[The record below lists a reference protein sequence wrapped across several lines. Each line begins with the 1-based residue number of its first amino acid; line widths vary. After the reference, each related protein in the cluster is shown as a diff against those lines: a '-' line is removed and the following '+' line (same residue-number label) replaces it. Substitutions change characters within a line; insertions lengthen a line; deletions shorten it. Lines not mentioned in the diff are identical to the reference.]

1 MDQIRIGKFIAE
13 SRKSRNLTQRQL
25 ADVLSI
31 SDKTISKWECGK
43 GLPEVSLML
52 PLCAALDI
60 TVNDLLSGEKVSST
74 DYQKKAE
81 GNMINLMKENEENR
95 KRMALSIITGV
106 NTIIAVFALII
117 IASFIDLPTIVRMLL
132 IVFSIAVGVA
142 GIAAAAMLD
151 IKAGYFECPYCK
163 ELFVP
168 SMEEY
173 VKGYHTFTKRRLTC
187 PKCGKTGMCKH
198 RVTSRQCSSADTN

>member
-1 MDQIRIGKFIAE
+1 MMDQIRIGKFIAE
-13 SRKSRNLTQRQL
+13 SRKAKGLTQRQL
-25 ADVLSI
+25 ADTLSI

-60 TVNDLLSGEKVSST
+60 TVNDLLSGEKVSTS
-74 DYQKKAE
+74 DYQEKAE
-81 GNMINLMKENEENR
+81 GNMINLMKENEENK
-95 KRMALSIITGV
+95 KRMALSIITGII
-106 NTIIAVFALII
+106 TIIAVCALIVI
-117 IASFIDLPTIVRMLL
+117 VSLIDLPAPVRIIL
-132 IVFSIAVGVA
+132 IVFSIAVGAA

-151 IKAGYFECPYCK
+151 AKAGYFECPVCK

-168 SMEEY
+168 SMGEY
-173 VKGYHTFTKRRLTC
+173 VKGYHTITKRRLTC

-198 RVTSRQCSSADTN
+198 RVTR

>member
-1 MDQIRIGKFIAE
+1 
-13 SRKSRNLTQRQL
+13 
-25 ADVLSI
+25 
-31 SDKTISKWECGK
+31 
-43 GLPEVSLML
+43 ML

-95 KRMALSIITGV
+95 KAMALSMITGV
-106 NTIIAVFALII
+106 ITIIAVCALII
-117 IASFIDLPTIVRMLL
+117 IASFIDLPTLVRIIL

-151 IKAGYFECPYCK
+151 IKAGYFECPHCK

-168 SMEEY
+168 SMDEY

-198 RVTSRQCSSADTN
+198 RVTR

>member
-13 SRKSRNLTQRQL
+13 SRKSKNLTQRQL
-25 ADVLSI
+25 ADTLSI

-74 DYQKKAE
+74 DYEKKAE

-95 KRMALSIITGV
+95 KRMALSIITAV
-106 NTIIAVFALII
+106 ITIIAVCALIVI
-117 IASFIDLPTIVRMLL
+117 VSFIDLPTAVRMIL
-132 IVFSIAVGVA
+132 IAFSIAVGAA
-142 GIAAAAMLD
+142 GMAAAAMLEV
-151 IKAGYFECPYCK
+151 KAGYFECPYCK

-168 SMEEY
+168 SMGDY
-173 VKGYHTFTKRRLTC
+173 VKSYHTITKRRLTC
-187 PKCGKTGMCKH
+187 PKCGKTGMCRH
-198 RVTSRQCSSADTN
+198 RITR

>member
-1 MDQIRIGKFIAE
+1 MDQIQIGKFIAE

-25 ADVLSI
+25 ADALSI

-60 TVNDLLSGEKVSST
+60 TVNDLLSGERVSVI
-74 DYQKKAE
+74 DYPKKAE
-81 GNMINLMKENEENR
+81 ANMMNLMKENEENR

-106 NTIIAVFALII
+106 ITIIAVCALIT
-117 IASFIDLPTIVRMLL
+117 IASFLDLPAVVRIIL
-132 IVFSIAVGVA
+132 IVFSVAVAAA
-142 GIAAAAMLD
+142 GITAVVMLD

-163 ELFVP
+163 ELFIP
-168 SMEEY
+168 SMDEY
-173 VKGYHTFTKRRLTC
+173 IKDYHTFTKRRLTC
-187 PKCGKTGMCKH
+187 PKCGKMEMCRH
-198 RVTSRQCSSADTN
+198 HVTR

>member
-13 SRKSRNLTQRQL
+13 SRKARNLTQRQL
-25 ADVLSI
+25 ADALSI

-60 TVNDLLSGEKVSST
+60 TVNDLLSGEKVSSA
-74 DYQKKAE
+74 DYQEKAE
-81 GNMINLMKENEENR
+81 GNMIDLMKENEENK

-106 NTIIAVFALII
+106 ITVIAVCALIVI
-117 IASFIDLPTIVRMLL
+117 VSLIDLPTPVRIIL
-132 IVFSIAVGVA
+132 IVFSIAVGAA

-151 IKAGYFECPYCK
+151 ARAGYFECPYCK

-168 SMEEY
+168 SMGAY
-173 VKGYHTFTKRRLTC
+173 VKGYHTITKRRLTC
-187 PKCGKTGMCKH
+187 PKCGKTGMCRH
-198 RVTSRQCSSADTN
+198 RVTR

>member
-13 SRKSRNLTQRQL
+13 SRKARNLTQRQL
-25 ADVLSI
+25 ADALSI

-60 TVNDLLSGEKVSST
+60 TVNDLLSGEKVSSA

-81 GNMINLMKENEENR
+81 GNMINLMKENEENK

-106 NTIIAVFALII
+106 ITVIAVCALIVI
-117 IASFIDLPTIVRMLL
+117 VSLIDLPTLVRIIL
-132 IVFSIAVGVA
+132 IVFSIAVGAA

-151 IKAGYFECPYCK
+151 ARAGYFECPYCK

-168 SMEEY
+168 SMGAY
-173 VKGYHTFTKRRLTC
+173 VKGYHTITKRRLTC
-187 PKCGKTGMCKH
+187 PKCGKTGMCRH
-198 RVTSRQCSSADTN
+198 RVTR